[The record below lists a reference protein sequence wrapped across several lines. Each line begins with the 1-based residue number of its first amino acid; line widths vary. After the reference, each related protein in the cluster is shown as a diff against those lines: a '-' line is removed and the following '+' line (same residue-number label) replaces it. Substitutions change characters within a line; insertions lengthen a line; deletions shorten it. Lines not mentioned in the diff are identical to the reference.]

1 CSRIA
6 VRCRESCAP
15 CAVIHVVT
23 MSGALFQD
31 AVMLQY
37 LDPVPFTID
46 NEPHMGL
53 SETQGLLPWA
63 GGNLVVE
70 SRTVDRGLGV
80 MKTAS
85 RQIRVPLS
93 GIQSIRYEK
102 RKFGFGG
109 VVPLR
114 VRSQH
119 VLDDIPEA
127 GMGMVRMSINRS
139 DRRAAQEFCLAL
151 QEAVIHRR

>member
-1 CSRIA
+1 
-6 VRCRESCAP
+6 
-15 CAVIHVVT
+15 
-23 MSGALFQD
+23 
-31 AVMLQY
+31 MLQY

-46 NEPHMGL
+46 NESHMGL
-53 SETQGLLPWA
+53 SETQGLLSCD
-63 GGNLVVE
+63 GDNLVVE
-70 SRTVDRGLGV
+70 SRIVDTILGV

-85 RQIRVPLS
+85 KQIRVPLS
-93 GIQSIRYEK
+93 EIQSIRYEK

-109 VVPLR
+109 VVALR

-127 GMGMVRMSINRS
+127 GMGMVRMTIKRS

-151 QEAVIHRR
+151 QEAVIHRRNLMLQDDILKLEREGE